1 MKAFISFIILASV
14 VALVLAL
21 GASNEQVVDVNYLV
35 AQSPVKLT
43 HLVIGALVTGFAA
56 ALVLMGAVLFKLKLT
71 VRRLSRK
78 SERQHTELE
87 KLRTDVTKG

>member
-14 VALVLAL
+14 VALALAL

-35 AQSPVKLT
+35 AQSSVKLT
-43 HLVIGALVTGFAA
+43 HLVIGALVTGFAV
-56 ALVLMGAVLFKLKLT
+56 ALLAMGTVLFKLKLT

-87 KLRTDVTKG
+87 KLRTNVTKG

>member
-1 MKAFISFIILASV
+1 MKAFISFIILVSV
-14 VALVLAL
+14 VAVALAL
-21 GASNEQVVDVNYLV
+21 GASNEQIIDVNYLV

-43 HLVIGALVTGFAA
+43 HLVIGALAIGFAA
-56 ALVLMGAVLFKLKLT
+56 ALVMMGAVLFKLKLT